1 MKGIDLAAGLDLA
14 DPCRLLE
21 PARRAVQATS
31 AAILKT
37 YATDVTALS
46 KDDGSPVTE
55 ADEWAEAMILAALAE
70 LTLSIPLIAEDQ
82 AAAHGLTVL
91 TAAGDRVETLDG
103 DRRRYRTPRSRN
115 PRFIAR
121 GAIG

>member
-1 MKGIDLAAGLDLA
+1 MKGINLAASLDLA

-21 PARRAVQATS
+21 PARRAAQAAS

-55 ADEWAEAMILAALAE
+55 TDEWAEAMTA
-70 LTLSIPLIAEDQ
+70 
-82 AAAHGLTVL
+82 LTV
-91 TAAGDRVETLDG
+91 AGDHVETLGG
-103 DRRRYRTPRSRN
+103 DRKPRLRN